1 MAVMKLR
8 QKATTKKLFGKHTWM
23 HMEDDDNEEDNEATR
38 MMKMNSSCRFLW
50 LPVGHTGGGVDFFF
64 AMAIIPR
71 LRSATGYFGD
81 VGDGGDDC

>member
-8 QKATTKKLFGKHTWM
+8 QKATTKKWFGKHTWM

-50 LPVGHTGGGVDFFF
+50 LPVGHTGGGVDFFLWLW
-64 AMAIIPR
+64 P
-71 LRSATGYFGD
+71 LYPG
-81 VGDGGDDC
+81 